1 MKYDPLPVT
10 MDKPPLVISDE
21 QISLA
26 YLDKYTRTTYAN
38 LPAGCQTLY
47 HNVAGHNITL
57 ESADFPQL
65 AEAIDYSCRDPNL
78 VCGKILS
85 QKMAHPEFGS
95 NLETYLRITV
105 GNNLVSSHTLSTAV
119 SQSL

>member
-26 YLDKYTRTTYAN
+26 YLDKYSRTTYAN

-47 HNVAGHNITL
+47 HNVAGHNVTL

-65 AEAIDYSCRDPNL
+65 AGAIDYSCRDEKL
-78 VCGKILS
+78 VC
-85 QKMAHPEFGS
+85 
-95 NLETYLRITV
+95 
-105 GNNLVSSHTLSTAV
+105 
-119 SQSL
+119 